1 MVIAGAEK
9 LALTDRDWFRGMV
22 QVVAVPVQAPNQ
34 PPKVEPLAGVAVR
47 VTTLPGVKVAL
58 QVAPQSMPAGR
69 LVRVPVPD
77 PVLARL
83 NLLGRTTVFR
93 WPKFLCSTIERWQ
106 VN

>member
-1 MVIAGAEK
+1 MIAGAEK
-9 LALTDRDWFRGMV
+9 LAFTDRAWLRVTV
-22 QVVAVPVQAPNQ
+22 QVVAVPVHAPNQ

-58 QVAPQSMPAGR
+58 QVAPQSMPSGE

-93 WPKFLCSTIERWQ
+93 CPKFRCSVVERQ
-106 VN
+106 RIG